1 MRNQT
6 GNLGALRPYNP
17 DVSAEIEGRVETLES
32 LMADVLRVSRETA
45 LKIDRLSAELD
56 RRSREADLRID
67 RLSAEL
73 DRRSREADLRM
84 DRLSAEMR
92 AFKDEMRVFKFKDEM
107 QAFREEARN
116 ERREM
121 NKRWGD
127 LAASLGTLVEDVVA
141 PSVPR
146 VLREVFGCPAEM
158 IEFSGVRVKRKHP
171 TEFDR
176 NREFDTVAAGCGYFL
191 TVESKV
197 RLDIAVVNAFVES
210 LPEVKEYFPEFTAR
224 GYRFAGAAAALYVD
238 PSVIAFAEKRGLIVL
253 GTAEDLMTV
262 LNTPGFT
269 PKFF

>member
-1 MRNQT
+1 
-6 GNLGALRPYNP
+6 
-17 DVSAEIEGRVETLES
+17 VSAEIEARVETLES
-32 LMADVLRVSRETA
+32 LMADVLRVSRETDLRINRLSA
-45 LKIDRLSAELD
+45 EIERVSRNTSLEIDRLS
-56 RRSREADLRID
+56 REM
-67 RLSAEL
+67 S
-73 DRRSREADLRM
+73 
-84 DRLSAEMR
+84 
-92 AFKDEMRVFKFKDEM
+92 AFKEEM
-107 QAFREEARN
+107 QAFREETRN
-116 ERREM
+116 DRREM

-146 VLREVFGCPAEM
+146 VLREVFGCPVEA

-171 TEFDR
+171 TEPNR

-197 RLDIAVVNAFVES
+197 RLDISAVNEFAAS
-210 LPEVKEYFPEFTAR
+210 LPEVKEYFPEFAAR
-224 GYRFAGAAAALYVD
+224 SYRFAGAAAGLYVD
-238 PSVIAFAEKRGLIVL
+238 PSVVAFAEKRGLIVL